1 MYEMKFEFNW
11 PFLLLRSTLHFYF
24 VLAQLVR
31 EEHQGK
37 LGRVSLALM
46 VLVWETHTEC
56 SSPLLYGMALIPS
69 WRACIPPP
77 CYGRGDLG

>member
-31 EEHQGK
+31 ENIKEN
-37 LGRVSLALM
+37 LEEFL
-46 VLVWETHTEC
+46 
-56 SSPLLYGMALIPS
+56 
-69 WRACIPPP
+69 
-77 CYGRGDLG
+77 